1 MLVEERKS
9 CYEVR
14 PDELGA
20 PRLRP
25 PRTPSSPRRASRTS
39 ADIPRVPPPPPRQ
52 ARDAY
57 FACLDAGGARR
68 AKRTLRKAYEKACPA
83 SWVKHF
89 DAKREEDANL
99 RRLLETRASSANASS
114 SANAAASGAA

>member
-39 ADIPRVPPPPPRQ
+39 ADIPRVPPHPPHQ

>member
-14 PDELGA
+14 PYELGA

>member
-1 MLVEERKS
+1 MLR
-9 CYEVR
+9 
-14 PDELGA
+14 GA
-20 PRLRP
+20 SRRARRASSPP

-39 ADIPRVPPPPPRQ
+39 ADIHRVPPPPPRQ